1 MTAFSKQTINHDK
14 SLFQPSLDP
23 FSLLLISKLL
33 CLSCGGIILKLE
45 NAATF
50 FSLQYLYNMQKTS
63 FSGGY
68 VICNI
73 KATIF
78 VCCTMIN
85 DKKKM
90 SVQRI
95 EALEA
100 LDDNI
105 LFVPFH
111 ISYPQN
117 FCFSLFII
125 SSTWILWFLL
135 GCKYV
140 EFILIFGLLNIVTTF
155 HNERESLNLHKL
167 R

>member
-50 FSLQYLYNMQKTS
+50 FPCNIFITCRKPHSVEVTLYAISRLPYLYVVLWLMT
-63 FSGGY
+63 
-68 VICNI
+68 
-73 KATIF
+73 
-78 VCCTMIN
+78 
-85 DKKKM
+85 KKKM

-140 EFILIFGLLNIVTTF
+140 EFILMFGLLI
-155 HNERESLNLHKL
+155 S
-167 R
+167 